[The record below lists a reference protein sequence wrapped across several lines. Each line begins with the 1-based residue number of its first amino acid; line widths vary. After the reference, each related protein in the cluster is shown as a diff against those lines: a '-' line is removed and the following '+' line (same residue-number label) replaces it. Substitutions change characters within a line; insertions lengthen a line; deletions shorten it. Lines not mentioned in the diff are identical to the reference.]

1 MREYFDEELR
11 KLNEDL
17 VSMANMSKEIIKI
30 ASSGIGNRD
39 DELVSKVK
47 PLYNEIEKKEKDIE
61 SSCLKLLLL
70 QQPVAGDLRQI
81 SAVLKMITDLQR
93 IGDQAENIAEML
105 SITNKTLVSKNEYVE
120 KMSELTINMLR
131 DCILA
136 FIYMDA
142 NKAKEVI
149 AKDDEVDKDFYKIKT
164 ELIEII
170 HNNKE
175 DGEYVIDILMCAKY
189 FEKIGDH
196 IVNMAKWIVF
206 AVTGSHID

>member
-1 MREYFDEELR
+1 MREYFDEEL
-11 KLNEDL
+11 KQLNENF
-17 VSMANMSKEIIKI
+17 VSMANMSKEIIEV

-39 DELVSKVK
+39 DDLVKKVK
-47 PLYNEIEKKEKDIE
+47 PLYNNIEKKEKDIE

-93 IGDQAENIAEML
+93 IGDQAENIAEIL
-105 SITNKTLVSKNEYVE
+105 SITNKTVVSKNEYVE
-120 KMSELTINMLR
+120 KMSKITLNMLT
-131 DCILA
+131 DCILS
-136 FIYMDA
+136 FIYSDEE
-142 NKAKEVI
+142 KARAVI
-149 AKDDEVDKDFYKIKT
+149 KQDDEVDKDFFKIKS

-175 DGEYVIDILMCAKY
+175 DGEYVVDILMCAKY

-196 IVNMAKWIVF
+196 VVNMAKWIIF
-206 AVTGSHID
+206 AITGSHVD

>member
-1 MREYFDEELR
+1 MREYFDNEL
-11 KLNEDL
+11 KQLNEDL
-17 VSMANMSKEIIKI
+17 VSMANMSKEIIKV

-39 DELVSKVK
+39 DDLVLKVK
-47 PLYNEIEKKEKDIE
+47 PLYEQIEKKEKDIE

-105 SITNKTLVSKNEYVE
+105 SITNKTVVSKNEYVE
-120 KMSELTINMLR
+120 KMSEITISMLR

-136 FIYMDA
+136 FIYMDEK
-142 NKAKEVI
+142 KAREVM
-149 AKDDEVDKDFYKIKT
+149 ARDDEVDKDFYKIKT
-164 ELIEII
+164 ELINII

-196 IVNMAKWIVF
+196 VVNMAKWIVF
-206 AVTGSHID
+206 AVTGTHID

>member
-1 MREYFDEELR
+1 MREYFDSEL
-11 KLNEDL
+11 KQLNEDL

-47 PLYNEIEKKEKDIE
+47 PLYNDIEKKEKDIE

-120 KMSELTINMLR
+120 RMSELTINMLR